1 MAEKKIQAIRGMN
14 DLLPTDSPV
23 WQYVEQTVKG
33 VLNSYGYNEIR
44 TPIVEDTALFKRA
57 VGEVTDIVEK
67 EMYTFNDRNDESVTL
82 RPELTAGCVR
92 AGIEHG
98 LLYNQEQ
105 RLWYYGP
112 AFRYERP
119 QKGRYRQFH
128 QFGVEVFGLEGSDI
142 DAELI
147 LLTARLWKAL
157 GIAEH
162 TTLELNSIGSLSARA
177 DYKKALVE
185 YLEQNKTLLDE
196 DCKRRMYTNPL
207 RVLDSKK
214 PDIQRLLNNA
224 PKLFDYLDTES
235 KNHFGGLCQLLDNA
249 GIKYNVNQRLV
260 RGLDYYN
267 RTVFE
272 WVTNSLGAQGT
283 ICGGGRYDGLVAQLG
298 GQSTPGIGFAIGVER
313 LVLLIQTINT
323 ELKSNNNID
332 IYMISSGNQANSDI
346 ITSNNITAIIQSLAE
361 QIRDIMPGKRI
372 MTNYGN
378 QNFKKQ
384 FSKADRYGAKIAV
397 IVGENEALD
406 NKAIIK
412 NLQTGKQI
420 DVVLDNVAKQCLK
433 IMMEEGE

>member
-1 MAEKKIQAIRGMN
+1 MADKKIQSIRGMN
-14 DLLPTDSPV
+14 DLLPTESAL
-23 WQYVEQTVKG
+23 WQYVEKTVKT

-67 EMYTFNDRNDESVTL
+67 EMYTFNDRNDESITL

-105 RLWYYGP
+105 RLWYLGQ
-112 AFRYERP
+112 AFRYEKP

-128 QFGVEVFGLEGSDI
+128 QFGVEVFGLEGPDI

-147 LLTARLWKAL
+147 LLTARLWKEL

-162 TTLELNSIGSLSARA
+162 TTLELNSIGSLASRA

-185 YLEQNKTLLDE
+185 YLEQHKALLDE

-207 RVLDSKK
+207 RVLDSKN
-214 PDIQRLLNNA
+214 PEIQTILNNA
-224 PKLFDYLDTES
+224 PKLFDYLDEES
-235 KNHFGGLCQLLDNA
+235 KLHFSGLCQLLDSA
-249 GIKYNVNQRLV
+249 GIKYTINQRLV

-283 ICGGGRYDGLVAQLG
+283 VCGGGRYDGLVNQLG
-298 GQSTPGIGFAIGVER
+298 GQSTPGVGFAIGVER
-313 LVLLIQTINT
+313 LVLLIQTVNDQ
-323 ELKSNNNID
+323 LKSDNSID
-332 IYMISSGNQANSDI
+332 IYMISSGELINGKH
-346 ITSNNITAIIQSLAE
+346 TTAIAQQLAE
-361 QIRDIMPGKRI
+361 QIRDIMPNRRI

-378 QNFKKQ
+378 TNFKKQ
-384 FSKADRYGAKIAV
+384 FSKADKYGAKLAV
-397 IVGENEALD
+397 IVGGNEALE
-406 NKAIIK
+406 NKAMIK
-412 NLQTGKQI
+412 ELQTGNQYAIMQDLVAEKCLEI
-420 DVVLDNVAKQCLK
+420 LDK
-433 IMMEEGE
+433 GE

>member
-1 MAEKKIQAIRGMN
+1 MADKKIQSIRGMN
-14 DLLPTDSPV
+14 DLLPTESAL
-23 WQYVEQTVKG
+23 WQYVEKTVKT

-67 EMYTFNDRNDESVTL
+67 EMYTFNDRNDESITL

-105 RLWYYGP
+105 RLWYLGQ
-112 AFRYERP
+112 AFRYEKP

-128 QFGVEVFGLEGSDI
+128 QFGVEVFGLEGPDI

-147 LLTARLWKAL
+147 LLTARLWKEL

-162 TTLELNSIGSLSARA
+162 TTLELNSIGSLASRA

-185 YLEQNKTLLDE
+185 YLEQHKALLDE

-207 RVLDSKK
+207 RVLDSKN
-214 PDIQRLLNNA
+214 PEIQTILNNA
-224 PKLFDYLDTES
+224 PKLFDYLDEES
-235 KNHFGGLCQLLDNA
+235 KLHFSGLCQLLDSA
-249 GIKYNVNQRLV
+249 DIKYTINQRLV

-283 ICGGGRYDGLVAQLG
+283 VCGGGRYDGLVNQLG
-298 GQSTPGIGFAIGVER
+298 GQSTPGVGFAIGVER
-313 LVLLIQTINT
+313 LVLLIQTVNDQ
-323 ELKSNNNID
+323 LKSDNSID
-332 IYMISSGNQANSDI
+332 IYMISSGELINGKH
-346 ITSNNITAIIQSLAE
+346 TTAIAQQLAE
-361 QIRDIMPGKRI
+361 QIRDIMPNRRI

-378 QNFKKQ
+378 TNFKKQ
-384 FSKADRYGAKIAV
+384 FSKADKYGAKLAV
-397 IVGENEALD
+397 IVGGNEALE
-406 NKAIIK
+406 NKAMIK
-412 NLQTGKQI
+412 ELQTGNQYAIMQDLVAEKCLEI
-420 DVVLDNVAKQCLK
+420 LDK
-433 IMMEEGE
+433 GE